1 MAQPKKVVELQF
13 PRLPI
18 KNWIILGLDL
28 SLSRTGYAVLR
39 LDDGV
44 ARWVEVGSFSPRDSS
59 DETWARALAIGT
71 LVRGVVDRLV
81 TEAEATGGLTGII
94 LSVEF
99 PDPKNSYLMALNG
112 VIQAALWSSGPE
124 STLQER
130 CPIFRFA
137 INAMT
142 LRSVLRLNKTVEGN
156 KDVNIAMAYTY
167 IDEKEFP
174 NLDSDNCDAV
184 LLAVMARHGA
194 MVLGGREAEVPAT
207 PLQTLCTCEMKVKVT
222 ERTDKKTGT
231 KKALRKEKPKGLL
244 HNPATWTRMG
254 GPVQVRVATT
264 NAKLL
269 QNRPP
274 VSTVLL

>member
-1 MAQPKKVVELQF
+1 MAQPKKAVELQF

-18 KNWIILGLDL
+18 KHWTILGLDL
-28 SLSRTGYAVLR
+28 SLSRTGYAVLQ

-44 ARWVEVGSFSPRDSS
+44 ARWREVGSFAPKDSS
-59 DETWARALAIGT
+59 DETWARGCAL
-71 LVRGVVDRLV
+71 GVLIRDVLSRL
-81 TEAEATGGLTGII
+81 TAEDPSRGII

-112 VIQAALWSSGPE
+112 IVQSVLWSSGE
-124 STLQER
+124 NGSIQER

-142 LRSVLRLNKTVEGN
+142 LRSVLRLNKTVTGN

-167 IDEKEFP
+167 ISEKEFP

-184 LLAVMARHGA
+184 LLAMMARHAA
-194 MVLGGREAEVPAT
+194 MVLGGLEAEVPQV
-207 PLQTLCTCEMKVKVT
+207 PLQCLCTCEMKVKVS

-231 KKALRKEKPKGLL
+231 KKAIRKEKPKGLL

-254 GPVQVRVATT
+254 GPVGVRVACTD
-264 NAKLL
+264 AKLL